1 MTNCRNRFDWRLLC
15 RVLFSHLSPINVLLT
30 LHQFPV
36 IALLR
41 LHLFISDKRSSHTGF
56 WIPGAGFQSLSVEL
70 GFWIPIFSRIP
81 DSTSKICRILESGFP
96 YMERAERGHHEVIVF
111 GFTQETSVFAR

>member
-1 MTNCRNRFDWRLLC
+1 M
-15 RVLFSHLSPINVLLT
+15 
-30 LHQFPV
+30 
-36 IALLR
+36 
-41 LHLFISDKRSSHTGF
+41 SDKRSSHTGF

-96 YMERAERGHHEVIVF
+96 YMGRAERGHHEVIVF
-111 GFTQETSVFAR
+111 GFTQETCFCAVVEQDILARVEPREPQNSN